1 MWLLTPNADQQVYVA
16 LFAVTLALHA
26 LLIGAVVGGT
36 GYALVAALR
45 RTADPI
51 ADAIRAWLPI
61 GLGLAITAGVAP
73 LLFIQVLYQD
83 AFYTANLLRGPRWIA
98 IVPALAA
105 GFYLLYVHKRGWG
118 PTRAH
123 RAGVLALALAAFG
136 FVAWSW
142 STNHRLMLDDA
153 AWQLVYAHGEGAWSP
168 VGRAARLATYAAL
181 ALPLLAVL
189 ASPLVPRDAL
199 GAQRRL
205 AVLASVGTVGAGAGL
220 VACGVSMRDGVD
232 RSFVVDSPWLPV
244 LVVAAAAL
252 LGAWAWRA
260 VRPTSRPALILATTA
275 TVGVLLAGAFVREA
289 ERASRLWALR
299 PRVAEAGGFPV
310 FVVMA
315 VVVVAAMLGIAR
327 IARAAR

>member
-1 MWLLTPNADQQVYVA
+1 MWLLTPDPGQQLYVA

-36 GYALVAALR
+36 GYAVIAALR
-45 RTADPI
+45 RTPDPI
-51 ADAIRAWLPI
+51 ADVIRAWLPI

-73 LLFIQVLYQD
+73 LLFVQVLYQD
-83 AFYTANLLRGPRWIA
+83 AFYTANLLRGPRWVA
-98 IVPALAA
+98 IVPALIA

-118 PTRAH
+118 PTRVH
-123 RAGVLALALAAFG
+123 RAGVLALALGAFG

-181 ALPLLAVL
+181 SLPLLAVL
-189 ASPLVPRDAL
+189 ASPLVARDAL

-205 AVLASVGTVGAGAGL
+205 ALLALVGTVGAGAG
-220 VACGVSMRDGVD
+220 VAACLAAMRDGVD
-232 RSFVVDSPWLPV
+232 RSFVIESPWLPV
-244 LVVAAAAL
+244 LAIATAAL
-252 LGAWAWRA
+252 LAAWTWRAWRPA
-260 VRPTSRPALILATTA
+260 SRPALILAAVA
-275 TVGVLLAGAFVREA
+275 TGGVLLAGALVREA

-299 PRVAEAGGFPV
+299 PRVADAGGFPV

-315 VVVVAAMLGIAR
+315 VVVIAAMIGIAR